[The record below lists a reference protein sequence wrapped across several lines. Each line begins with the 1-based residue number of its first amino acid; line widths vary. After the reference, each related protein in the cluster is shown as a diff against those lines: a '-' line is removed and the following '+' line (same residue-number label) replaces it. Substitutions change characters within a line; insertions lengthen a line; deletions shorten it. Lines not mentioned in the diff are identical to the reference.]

1 MSAARH
7 TLLGSVWIG
16 VASAILLWGAAGSWL
31 PISVLEAFGF
41 ASGALCVWLVTRENH
56 WKWPIGLANNIK
68 YATPTHLPPR
78 CGTAAIWASTIPP
91 SPPSALPR
99 RQISIC

>member
-16 VASAILLWGAAGSWL
+16 VASAILLWGAAASWL

-41 ASGALCVWLVTRENH
+41 ATGALCVWLVTRENH

-68 YATPTHLPPR
+68 YA
-78 CGTAAIWASTIPP
+78 I
-91 SPPSALPR
+91 R
-99 RQISIC
+99 RP